1 MNTKIY
7 IYIKYSV
14 QIFGSK
20 LRIFSNRFEVTMEK
34 GKIPL
39 HLLSRKILPVPVIF
53 ISPFSKYEM

>member
-20 LRIFSNRFEVTMEK
+20 LRIFSNRFEVMMEK

-39 HLLSRKILPVPVIF
+39 HPRRVV
-53 ISPFSKYEM
+53 KYYQFR